1 MSEKQPFEK
10 TLSDLQAI
18 IEELESENLS
28 LDKMVHLFED
38 GMKLMKICRTQLD
51 EVENRITTLVKEND
65 EFSENNHDY
74 RMYRKLS
81 EGGILSYSPKGAYHF
96 G

>member
-38 GMKLMKICRTQLD
+38 GMKLMKICRAQLD
-51 EVENRITTLVKEND
+51 EVENRISTLVKEND
-65 EFSENNHDY
+65 E
-74 RMYRKLS
+74 LS
-81 EGGILSYSPKGAYHF
+81 EKPEIEQS
-96 G
+96 

>member
-18 IEELESENLS
+18 IEELESENLT
-28 LDKMVHLFED
+28 LDKMVYLFED

-65 EFSENNHDY
+65 EFSEKP
-74 RMYRKLS
+74 RIKQS
-81 EGGILSYSPKGAYHF
+81 
-96 G
+96 

>member
-65 EFSENNHDY
+65 EFSEK
-74 RMYRKLS
+74 R
-81 EGGILSYSPKGAYHF
+81 GIKQS
-96 G
+96 

>member
-10 TLSDLQAI
+10 TLSDLQVI
-18 IEELESENLS
+18 IEELEAENLS

-51 EVENRITTLVKEND
+51 EVEDRITTLVKEND
-65 EFSENNHDY
+65 EFSE
-74 RMYRKLS
+74 KP
-81 EGGILSYSPKGAYHF
+81 GIKQS
-96 G
+96 

>member
-38 GMKLMKICRTQLD
+38 GMKLMKICRAQLD
-51 EVENRITTLVKEND
+51 EVENRISTLVKEND
-65 EFSENNHDY
+65 E
-74 RMYRKLS
+74 LS
-81 EGGILSYSPKGAYHF
+81 EKPGIEQL
-96 G
+96 

>member
-28 LDKMVHLFED
+28 LDKMVYLFED

-51 EVENRITTLVKEND
+51 EVENRITTLVKAND
-65 EFSENNHDY
+65 EFSE
-74 RMYRKLS
+74 KP
-81 EGGILSYSPKGAYHF
+81 GIKQS
-96 G
+96 

>member
-51 EVENRITTLVKEND
+51 EVENRITTLVREND
-65 EFSENNHDY
+65 EFSE
-74 RMYRKLS
+74 KP
-81 EGGILSYSPKGAYHF
+81 GIKQS
-96 G
+96 

>member
-10 TLSDLQAI
+10 ILSDLQAI

-38 GMKLMKICRTQLD
+38 GMKLMKVCKEHLSKA
-51 EVENRITTLVKEND
+51 EGRITTLIKTHD
-65 EFSENNHDY
+65 EFSRLNGVGLQ
-74 RMYRKLS
+74 KLNKYA
-81 EGGILSYSPKGAYHF
+81 EIFIKVINTQN
-96 G
+96 

>member
-38 GMKLMKICRTQLD
+38 GMKLMKVCQEYLSKA
-51 EVENRITTLVKEND
+51 EGRITTLIKTHD
-65 EFSENNHDY
+65 EFSEKPRIDQ
-74 RMYRKLS
+74 S
-81 EGGILSYSPKGAYHF
+81 
-96 G
+96 

>member
-65 EFSENNHDY
+65 EFSE
-74 RMYRKLS
+74 KP
-81 EGGILSYSPKGAYHF
+81 GIKKS
-96 G
+96 

>member
-10 TLSDLQAI
+10 TLSDLQAV

-28 LDKMVHLFED
+28 LDKMVYLFED

-65 EFSENNHDY
+65 EFSE
-74 RMYRKLS
+74 KP
-81 EGGILSYSPKGAYHF
+81 GIKQS
-96 G
+96 

>member
-28 LDKMVHLFED
+28 LDKMV
-38 GMKLMKICRTQLD
+38 
-51 EVENRITTLVKEND
+51 
-65 EFSENNHDY
+65 
-74 RMYRKLS
+74 
-81 EGGILSYSPKGAYHF
+81 
-96 G
+96 

>member
-28 LDKMVHLFED
+28 LDKMVYLFED

-51 EVENRITTLVKEND
+51 EVENRITTLVTV
-65 EFSENNHDY
+65 
-74 RMYRKLS
+74 
-81 EGGILSYSPKGAYHF
+81 SYTHLRAHET
-96 G
+96 

>member
-51 EVENRITTLVKEND
+51 EVENRITTLIKEND
-65 EFSENNHDY
+65 EFSE
-74 RMYRKLS
+74 KP
-81 EGGILSYSPKGAYHF
+81 GIKQS
-96 G
+96 

>member
-18 IEELESENLS
+18 IEELESKNLS
-28 LDKMVHLFED
+28 LDKMVYLFED

-65 EFSENNHDY
+65 EFSE
-74 RMYRKLS
+74 KP
-81 EGGILSYSPKGAYHF
+81 GIKQS
-96 G
+96 

>member
-51 EVENRITTLVKEND
+51 EVENRITTLIKEIN
-65 EFSENNHDY
+65 EFSE
-74 RMYRKLS
+74 KP
-81 EGGILSYSPKGAYHF
+81 GIKQS
-96 G
+96 

>member
-51 EVENRITTLVKEND
+51 EVENRITTLVKDND
-65 EFSENNHDY
+65 EFSE
-74 RMYRKLS
+74 KS
-81 EGGILSYSPKGAYHF
+81 GIK
-96 G
+96 

>member
-38 GMKLMKICRTQLD
+38 GMKLMNICRTQLD

-65 EFSENNHDY
+65 EFSE
-74 RMYRKLS
+74 KP
-81 EGGILSYSPKGAYHF
+81 GIKQS
-96 G
+96 